1 MKVPGTFSAVAALPP
16 MQRLPPHVQ
25 LMAAALL
32 QKEKQRGNGNGPM
45 LAQNREGESDGEE

>member
-16 MQRLPPHVQ
+16 MPRLPPHVL

-32 QKEKQRGNGNGPM
+32 QKEKRRGNGSAPM
-45 LAQNREGESDGEE
+45 MAQNREGESNGEE